1 MQDTGESLFLDRLYD
16 AAVEPAR
23 WPSVMEDLA
32 DLLGG
37 TGGWLT
43 RMSVVDGSG
52 QGVLARIDPTY
63 ATLYETYYARLN
75 PFSNE
80 ADPASFMAT
89 WRPEILTDEAWLP
102 RADLERT
109 AYYNDFMRPQ
119 DIHSG
124 MIIRL
129 AAQGFDVC
137 ALTMTRSHRQGRFG
151 SEALKRARRL
161 HGHLRRAFRLTEEL
175 AMGGGML
182 PAGVADALDLSPHAL
197 MVLSPCGR
205 IRRVNARAAA
215 LLGEG
220 GGLRAIGGRLVAGR
234 TDEARTLDALIAAAG
249 AADPDL
255 RTAGDM
261 TLALSEARP
270 AVSVTVSPVRS
281 VATTVFEDG
290 PAVLVSMNDPYA
302 PTRADRSEIDF
313 GLTTRERDALR
324 WVAAGKSD
332 WEIAVILGVS
342 QTTVRFHVDNA
353 RRKLGAVNRAQ
364 AVALLLSADR
374 PH

>member
-1 MQDTGESLFLDRLYD
+1 MRDTGESAFLDRLYD
-16 AAVEPAR
+16 AAVEPGR
-23 WPSVMEDLA
+23 WPAVMEELA

-37 TGGWLT
+37 VGGWLT

-52 QGVLARIDPTY
+52 DGVLARIDPAM

-80 ADPASFMAT
+80 EDPAAFMAT
-89 WRPEILTDEAWLP
+89 WRPEILTDEAWLS
-102 RADLERT
+102 RADLERSE
-109 AYYNDFMRPQ
+109 YYNDFMRPQ
-119 DIHSG
+119 NIHSG

-129 AAQGFDVC
+129 AASGFDVC
-137 ALTMTRSHRQGRFG
+137 ALTMTRSMRQGRFG
-151 SEALKRARRL
+151 GSALKRANRL

-175 AMGGGML
+175 AMGGGTL
-182 PAGVADALDLSPHAL
+182 PPGVAEALDVSSHAL
-197 MVLSPCGR
+197 IVLSASGR
-205 IRRVNARAAA
+205 IRRLNGRAET
-215 LLGEG
+215 LLSGTG
-220 GGLRAIGGRLVAGR
+220 SLRAVGGRLVAER
-234 TDEARTLDALIAAAG
+234 ADDARALDALIASAG
-249 AADPDL
+249 ASDPAL

-261 TLALSEARP
+261 TLAFSESRP
-270 AVSVTVSPVRS
+270 AMALTVSPVRS
-281 VATTVFEDG
+281 VETAVFEDG
-290 PAVLVSMNDPYA
+290 PAVIVSVNDPYG
-302 PTRADRSEIDF
+302 PSEAAGPEL
-313 GLTTRERDALR
+313 GLTARERDSLR